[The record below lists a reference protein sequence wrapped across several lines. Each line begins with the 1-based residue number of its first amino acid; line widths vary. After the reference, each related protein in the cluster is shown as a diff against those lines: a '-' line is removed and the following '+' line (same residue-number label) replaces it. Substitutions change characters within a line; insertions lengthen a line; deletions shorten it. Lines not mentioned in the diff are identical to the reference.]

1 MYSDIFCQVYNVFG
15 WNYYPEIFGEQ
26 LLQWIKN
33 RDLKIET
40 AMDLGCGTGVL
51 CEILRGQ
58 GICASG
64 MDFSSGMID
73 IARERCPE
81 IHYEVAD
88 MITFHPDRQF
98 DLVTCTGD
106 ALNHIAALSDVEA
119 IFRNVYSYTR
129 QGGYFIF
136 DILNEREVSTSEP
149 FDLDFSRI
157 TVEAAGDTAAG
168 GNSTVGITPLPTENT
183 LKGRF
188 TKEKETD
195 DRGRRVYRFYLD
207 MEDQPVTADGEL
219 CEKLFSC
226 KGTAIF
232 RTPLSYRFPPD
243 AVTVTPRGRNDE
255 KTALAGRVIR
265 ILDYGRVVYAA
276 IDVGCIWLERA
287 LSSK

>member
-33 RDLKIET
+33 RDLRIET

-51 CEILRGQ
+51 CEILREHGV
-58 GICASG
+58 CASG

-88 MITFHPDRQF
+88 MITFRPDRQF

-149 FDLDFSRI
+149 FEMDF
-157 TVEAAGDTAAG
+157 TE
-168 GNSTVGITPLPTENT
+168 STRVWFQMTRPDRNQVN
-183 LKGRF
+183 LKV
-188 TKEKETD
+188 
-195 DRGRRVYRFYLD
+195 RVY
-207 MEDQPVTADGEL
+207 EQGEL
-219 CEKLFSC
+219 QFEENIRETIHDPAVICAMLEKCGFAVEKCADSLLDDGGH
-226 KGTAIF
+226 GTTWFIIA
-232 RTPLSYRFPPD
+232 RK
-243 AVTVTPRGRNDE
+243 A
-255 KTALAGRVIR
+255 
-265 ILDYGRVVYAA
+265 
-276 IDVGCIWLERA
+276 
-287 LSSK
+287 